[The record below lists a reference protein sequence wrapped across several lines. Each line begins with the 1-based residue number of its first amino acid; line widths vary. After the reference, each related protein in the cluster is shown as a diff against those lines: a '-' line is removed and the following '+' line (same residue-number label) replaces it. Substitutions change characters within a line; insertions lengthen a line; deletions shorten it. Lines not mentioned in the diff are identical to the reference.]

1 MKRIFKYFFAITLLS
16 LLWSG
21 IAFYGTLKG
30 WWHQPFTGSNDPK
43 LFTEVVNQQ
52 IEKEFVGNFAMAIMK
67 DGTIEKELFYSKSKK
82 VDKNTIF
89 QVSSLSKIV
98 SAVGIMKLV
107 ELGEINL
114 DIPVSKYLKRWKL
127 PPSEFDN
134 EQVTVRKLLSHTAG
148 LTDGLG
154 YNGFRNKDSTQ
165 TLEESLTKA
174 KDADDGE
181 SGEVKVGIEPGS
193 KWKYSGGG
201 FTLLQLVVEET
212 SGQTF
217 NDFMKDNLFKPLKM
231 TSSSYILDDTLKS
244 RLCEFYNSDKSTA
257 SHFYYTS
264 LAATSLYTSLSDLEK
279 FFQLFLK
286 GKNGEP
292 IGRGQIRPESLKLM
306 RKSHWDV
313 MGEKIYGLGAML
325 YIDIENGEDIF
336 GHDGKSTPPINT
348 AIRINPISG
357 DGIIILETGNPNL
370 ATKIASDWVFL
381 ETGKTDTLLF
391 SMLLGKMTK
400 LIFAGISLIIVLG
413 IGMGIWRKRRKTA
426 ANIGIANSGA
436 GH

>member
-1 MKRIFKYFFAITLLS
+1 MKRIFKYFFAIILLS
-16 LLWSG
+16 VLWSG
-21 IAFYGTLKG
+21 IAFYATLKG
-30 WWHQPFTGSNDPK
+30 WWHKPFTSSNDPQ
-43 LFTEVVNQQ
+43 LFTEAVNQQ
-52 IEKEFVGNFAMAIMK
+52 IKKEFVGNFAMAIMK
-67 DGTIEKELFYSKSKK
+67 DGIIEKELFYSKNKK

-107 ELGEINL
+107 ESGKINL
-114 DIPVSKYLKRWKL
+114 DTPVSKYLKRWQL
-127 PPSEFDN
+127 PTSEFDN
-134 EQVTVRKLLSHTAG
+134 EQVTVRKLLSHSAG

-154 YNGFRNKDSTQ
+154 YNGFKNKDSIQ
-165 TLEESLTKA
+165 TVEESLTKA

-201 FTLLQLVVEET
+201 FTLLQLLVEET

-217 NDFMKDNLFKPLKM
+217 NDFMKDSLFTPLKM
-231 TSSSYILDDTLKS
+231 TSSSYILEDTLKS
-244 RLCEFYNSDKSTA
+244 RLCEFYNFDKSTA
-257 SHFYYTS
+257 PHFYYTS
-264 LAATSLYTSLSDLEK
+264 LAATSLYTSVSDVEI

-292 IGRGQIRPESLKLM
+292 IGRGQISPESLKLM
-306 RKSHWDV
+306 RKSHWDI
-313 MGEKIYGLGAML
+313 MGEKIYGLGTML

-336 GHDGKSTPPINT
+336 GHDGTSTPPINT

-357 DGIIILETGNPNL
+357 DGIIILETGNPSL
-370 ATKIASDWVFL
+370 ASRIASDWVFL

-391 SMLLGKMTK
+391 TMLLGKITK
-400 LIFAGISLIIVLG
+400 LIFVGIILIVFAG
-413 IGMGIWRKRRKTA
+413 IGMGIWQKRRKN

-436 GH
+436 GN